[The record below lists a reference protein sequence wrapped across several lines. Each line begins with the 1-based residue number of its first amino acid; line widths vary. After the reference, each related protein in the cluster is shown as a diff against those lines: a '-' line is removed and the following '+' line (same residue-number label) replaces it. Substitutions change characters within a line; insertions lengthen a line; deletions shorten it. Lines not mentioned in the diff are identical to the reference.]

1 MQALRRHVV
10 GLFALGTLLFLCTF
24 FAIGIHQQAVETL
37 SGLARD
43 VAVAKPLTTDSQLH
57 KRAANN
63 ALSFAFKWEWVP
75 FLKAGSYPISSLS
88 GRLTDD
94 ILSYNS
100 PRMAGARLA
109 LAQYDQSSTE
119 SVTSDEDKD
128 TTSLLSGSLEAV
140 ACYTCK
146 NKPSAKDVLT
156 ISTNVS
162 KADSSAF
169 SSLPSNYLSNTPSA
183 TSPFSS
189 CSTCSYGHTRSAVAS
204 FPPGPTDPPPSPT
217 NFYMLYTSPP
227 APSSDGSSYNPVS
240 FYMIYTPSSAN
251 VSSVTTH
258 VFSAATS
265 LPSGDLAG
273 ATCPL
278 QNLTT
283 RISWIN
289 VPATTVTSVVTET
302 WHRTVFLCNTTYPAP
317 ATTNTVTASITVT
330 VEKSVVPINC
340 SNISSDP
347 STASLG
353 YSAPHNSTN
362 VNSRPISET
371 YSSLAPATSNTTLP
385 HSFSSSTLSS
395 AAYFEILSTT
405 TPTTHLTA
413 SYSTASSVTIS
424 INEASS
430 PILAYP
436 MPTPSGMLECADGS
450 YAKSAH
456 YCPGGLMYPP
466 TSSSPSIDWPAFT
479 PSMLQWGPSTS
490 TPLKVYIREEGD
502 GEIEPTADANEP
514 AGQAPVRNVHAT
526 MFRRWRTHH
535 YH

>member
-63 ALSFAFKWEWVP
+63 ALSFAFKWEWVL
-75 FLKAGSYPISSLS
+75 FLKAGPYPISSVS
-88 GRLTDD
+88 GRLTED

-109 LAQYDQSSTE
+109 LAQYGQSSTE
-119 SVTSDEDKD
+119 SITSREDKD
-128 TTSLLSGSLEAV
+128 TTSLLSASHEAIT
-140 ACYTCK
+140 CYTCR
-146 NKPSAKDVLT
+146 NKPSAKDVST
-156 ISTNVS
+156 ISANVS
-162 KADSSAF
+162 KADSFAF
-169 SSLPSNYLSNTPSA
+169 SSLASNYLSNTPST
-183 TSPFSS
+183 TSPSSS
-189 CSTCSYGHTRSAVAS
+189 CSTCSYGPIKSAVSS
-204 FPPGPTDPPPSPT
+204 FSPGTTDPPPSPIS
-217 NFYMLYTSPP
+217 FYMLYTSPT
-227 APSSDGSSYNPVS
+227 APSSDVSSYEPIS

-251 VSSVTTH
+251 VSSVTTN
-258 VFSAATS
+258 VFSATTS
-265 LPSGDLAG
+265 LPSGHPEG
-273 ATCPL
+273 ATRPL

-283 RISWIN
+283 QISWMT
-289 VPATTVTSVVTET
+289 VPATTVTSVITET
-302 WHRTVFLCNTTYPAP
+302 WHRAVFSCNTTYAAPAP
-317 ATTNTVTASITVT
+317 TRTVTASITVT
-330 VEKSVVPINC
+330 VEKSVIPMNC
-340 SNISSDP
+340 GNISSTT

-353 YSAPHNSTN
+353 YSAPHNSTVMN
-362 VNSRPISET
+362 ARPTSET
-371 YSSLAPATSNTTLP
+371 YSSLAPATSNATLP
-385 HSFSSSTLSS
+385 HSFSSNTLSS
-395 AAYFEILSTT
+395 SADIKSLSTT
-405 TPTTHLTA
+405 TSTTHLTA
-413 SYSTASSVTIS
+413 SYSTVYSVTTSIS
-424 INEASS
+424 EASS
-430 PILAYP
+430 SILAYP
-436 MPTPSGMLECADGS
+436 MSTPSGMLECADGS

-479 PSMLQWGPSTS
+479 PSMVQWGPSTS
-490 TPLKVYIREEGD
+490 IRVKVYIREEGD